1 MLTAGGQSPLCENHR
16 SEVEME
22 DTGAGHVPRATCR
35 GVGDTDHWA
44 AGAGLELGW
53 AARGQFVTN
62 NTKYLQVHPLPP
74 TDATLLGKCV
84 CVLGVEQ
91 TSVIFKHSNVFI
103 FMLTMLQRFL

>member
-22 DTGAGHVPRATCR
+22 DTGAAGAGHVPRATCR

-62 NTKYLQVHPLPP
+62 NTKYRQVHPWSTHSHQLLLPSWGNVLVCWEMV
-74 TDATLLGKCV
+74 LLKRK
-84 CVLGVEQ
+84 EAY
-91 TSVIFKHSNVFI
+91 
-103 FMLTMLQRFL
+103 